1 MVEVASGLGSPASP
15 QLLPYCPAAPVRK
28 EPSPRLAGIVCLGL
42 GTRPVHP
49 GVHSTRGSK
58 CPLESDYFLGGSSHF
73 TDGCKS
79 SEDSVFSV
87 LEPFLSLSASL

>member
-1 MVEVASGLGSPASP
+1 MEVASGLGSPASP

-28 EPSPRLAGIVCLGL
+28 EPSPRLAGIGWLGL

-58 CPLESDYFLGGSSHF
+58 CLLESDYFLGGSSHF

>member
-1 MVEVASGLGSPASP
+1 MVEVASGLRSLASP
-15 QLLPYCPAAPVRK
+15 QLLPYCPAAPVGK
-28 EPSPRLAGIVCLGL
+28 KPSPRLAGIVCLGL

-58 CPLESDYFLGGSSHF
+58 CPLESDSFLGGSSHF

-79 SEDSVFSV
+79 SEDSVYCLFC
-87 LEPFLSLSASL
+87 P